1 MRLVLFYTFF
11 FLYIFK
17 GFSQTEY
24 FNKRIDLGYVE
35 AAYSIVLADSGYAI
49 SGAISQPGN
58 WHKLALTFTDFNGD
72 FLKVKYYEADG
83 HLYPGRSNALSN
95 TKDKGFI
102 LATTLQN
109 KNLYEDLLF
118 RFDSNGDTL
127 WTKSVGADTTL
138 DFAGTQIK
146 ELENGNLIY
155 LVLGSDITNDYY
167 RIYLTMLDNN
177 GNQIWDKTYGSGVNH
192 YKGYSLD
199 VCNDKGFII
208 GGQRTIGRYEHPYIL
223 KVDSMGNV
231 QWEKTFG
238 TNYTC
243 RYTHCFSGTAYP
255 IQLANGDFF
264 IAEYEVIFQANNG
277 IDYNK
282 SRFIRLNPQGETIW
296 DYYYGPVQ
304 LYNYMGFPV
313 ELEDG
318 SIICGGQELNYLNKS
333 VGTIFK
339 LSSAGDSLWWRNY
352 YGQPIDSTANNYL
365 RSIKSTNA
373 GGIVGAGFVTKPQDI
388 WIFKVDSMGCEI
400 PLCHVDTTVGI
411 IESAKKDFA
420 FKVYPNPSAGLF
432 NFEYDLLGEN
442 EGRLS
447 IYNALGAMVKQEKL
461 LGPAGKMQ
469 VEING
474 SSGSIF
480 FYTFELKGAIVGKG
494 KLILVK

>member
-1 MRLVLFYTFF
+1 MSYFDMGFLISNCMRLFLFNIFF
-11 FLYIFK
+11 FIFLIK
-17 GFSQTEY
+17 SFPQKDY
-24 FNKRIDLGYVE
+24 FNNRIHVGYAE
-35 AAYSIVLADSGYAI
+35 TAYSVIITDSGFVVSAGLNEI
-49 SGAISQPGN
+49 GK
-58 WHKLALTFTDFNGD
+58 KLKLGCVFIDKEGD
-72 FLKVKYYEADG
+72 FKNIKIYEANND
-83 HLYPGRSNALSN
+83 LFPGKSNALSN

-102 LATTLQN
+102 LATTIQKQSVDYSIDYLM
-109 KNLYEDLLF
+109 
-118 RFDSNGDTL
+118 RFNSQGDTL
-127 WTKSVGADTTL
+127 WAKTVGD
-138 DFAGTQIK
+138 
-146 ELENGNLIY
+146 
-155 LVLGSDITNDYY
+155 S
-167 RIYLTMLDNN
+167 
-177 GNQIWDKTYGSGVNH
+177 
-192 YKGYSLD
+192 
-199 VCNDKGFII
+199 
-208 GGQRTIGRYEHPYIL
+208 IL
-223 KVDSMGNV
+223 
-231 QWEKTFG
+231 F
-238 TNYTC
+238 
-243 RYTHCFSGTAYP
+243 
-255 IQLANGDFF
+255 
-264 IAEYEVIFQANNG
+264 
-277 IDYNK
+277 
-282 SRFIRLNPQGETIW
+282 
-296 DYYYGPVQ
+296 
-304 LYNYMGFPV
+304 
-313 ELEDG
+313 
-318 SIICGGQELNYLNKS
+318 
-333 VGTIFK
+333 FK